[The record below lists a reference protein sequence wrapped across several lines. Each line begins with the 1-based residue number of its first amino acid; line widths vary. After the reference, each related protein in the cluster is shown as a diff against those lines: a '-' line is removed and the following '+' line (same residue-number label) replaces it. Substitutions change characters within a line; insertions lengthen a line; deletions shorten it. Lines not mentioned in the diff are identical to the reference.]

1 MARDIPRIL
10 ILGQFPPSSGGICT
24 NLQNLLSSPI
34 KEKYHFRI
42 FPTGSKKYGKAGYFE
57 ESIVQKS
64 FRAAGAFFRFTVTL
78 VTNRPDAAH
87 INTSVSGYSPWRDL
101 FFLALTKLFRVKVLF
116 QVHGGRLDE
125 FLMKRSFFSKLV
137 ILRTLRLADQIAVL
151 SSVQKRAFEKYDI
164 QNEIIIVPNIV
175 DANRF
180 SQNSKRKK
188 PGDNL
193 DRLIVILFITP
204 IFFKRKGVWEILEA
218 VPQVTQSHKNVR
230 FVFIGADQEEST
242 MRSYCVQKGLQSY
255 VEFPGR
261 RFGQAIIDA
270 YHNADIFLL
279 PSYQEGFPLT
289 ILEAMAA
296 GLPVISTPVGAI
308 PEVIE
313 NGVNGFLIPPRD
325 SQALAE
331 KINLLIEHREL
342 REKMAE
348 NNKGKVREKYDLRPV
363 SEIFDAIYQELIC
376 GKTENRNFWAAA

>member
-1 MARDIPRIL
+1 MARDLPQIL
-10 ILGQFPPSSGGICT
+10 IVGQFPPSSGGICT

-34 KEKYHFRI
+34 KEKYHFLI
-42 FPTGSKKYGKAGYFE
+42 FPTGSNKYGKVGYFE
-57 ESIVQKS
+57 ESIVRKS
-64 FRAAGAFFRFTVTL
+64 LRTAGRFFQYIVTL
-78 VTNRPDAAH
+78 VSHRPDAAH

-116 QVHGGRLDE
+116 QIHGGRLDV
-125 FLMKRSFFSKLV
+125 FLGGRSVFSKLV

-164 QNEIIIVPNIV
+164 QNEIMIVPNIV
-175 DANRF
+175 DANKF
-180 SQNSKRKK
+180 SQNSKREK

-218 VPQVTQSHKNVR
+218 IPQVTQGHKNVR

-242 MRSYCVQKGLQSY
+242 MRSYCVQKGLQSH

-296 GLPVISTPVGAI
+296 GLPIISTPVGAI

-313 NGVNGFLIPPRD
+313 DGINGFLIPPRD

-348 NNKGKVREKYDLRPV
+348 NNKSKVRQKYDLRPV
-363 SEIFDAIYQELIC
+363 SEIFDAIYRELIC
-376 GKTENRNFWAAA
+376 GKTENRTFLTAA

>member
-1 MARDIPRIL
+1 M
-10 ILGQFPPSSGGICT
+10 
-24 NLQNLLSSPI
+24 
-34 KEKYHFRI
+34 
-42 FPTGSKKYGKAGYFE
+42 
-57 ESIVQKS
+57 
-64 FRAAGAFFRFTVTL
+64 
-78 VTNRPDAAH
+78 
-87 INTSVSGYSPWRDL
+87 
-101 FFLALTKLFRVKVLF
+101 
-116 QVHGGRLDE
+116 
-125 FLMKRSFFSKLV
+125 
-137 ILRTLRLADQIAVL
+137 
-151 SSVQKRAFEKYDI
+151 
-164 QNEIIIVPNIV
+164 
-175 DANRF
+175 
-180 SQNSKRKK
+180 
-188 PGDNL
+188 
-193 DRLIVILFITP
+193 ILFITP